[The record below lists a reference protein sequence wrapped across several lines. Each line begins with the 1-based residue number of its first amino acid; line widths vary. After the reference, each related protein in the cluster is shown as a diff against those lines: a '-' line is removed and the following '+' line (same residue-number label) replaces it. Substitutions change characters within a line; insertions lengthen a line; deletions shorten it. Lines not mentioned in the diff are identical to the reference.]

1 MKIKEYDEMMRY
13 LTRPKAKETKR
24 SETTMERINRIGYE
38 YGEKGFEKRPPHMD
52 NKNIVSFEDQEI
64 LKNNV
69 NKPKRKDH
77 WKEFVKTGKLPEVT
91 KEESERLKADRR
103 VKNEILKN
111 YKTETTPVK
120 IDISGIN
127 TDLNVLEN
135 SMYAPSPQRSVPK
148 EEKLEGIETI
158 LGIKHK

>member
-1 MKIKEYDEMMRY
+1 
-13 LTRPKAKETKR
+13 
-24 SETTMERINRIGYE
+24 MERINRVKYE
-38 YGEKGFEKRPPHMD
+38 VGETKEKPKHID
-52 NKNIVSFEDQEI
+52 NPNIYSFEDQPI
-64 LKNNV
+64 LKNNI
-69 NKPKRKDH
+69 NKRKEP
-77 WKEFVKTGKLPEVT
+77 WKDFVKTGKLPEVT